1 MGHTVHAAPVARLRP
16 GRASASTLRETRT
29 CPGVVVPSRAY
40 GKGAPGKTSKM
51 PRFCRKRSGARPGMR
66 FKPCGDSRERM
77 MRRTQVGDPQ
87 ETPKSLLKNRARQRI
102 RTPWWLDERLRRG
115 FSGGIP
121 CGRRALFQ
129 KASLRRSRRSRPSPL
144 LRLALWKNAS
154 PRYQPGF
161 FNRLLKREICLPHNQ
176 WMGNPPLR
184 RAGAGNSAVWCPPRP
199 AERSRGGGRHRRH
212 HAMPMDK
219 EKVCPSVRAM
229 DKKNVCP
236 SAGSSICGIVQHRRT
251 HRQKVCP
258 SICAKGLSIYR
269 CLICW

>member
-1 MGHTVHAAPVARLRP
+1 
-16 GRASASTLRETRT
+16 
-29 CPGVVVPSRAY
+29 
-40 GKGAPGKTSKM
+40 
-51 PRFCRKRSGARPGMR
+51 MR

-102 RTPWWLDERLRRG
+102 RSPWWLDERLRRG

-161 FNRLLKREICLPHNQ
+161 FNRLLKREICLPDNQ

-251 HRQKVCP
+251 HQTKGLSICWIVHLLDRTAPPDAQTKGLSICWIVQHRRTHRQKVCP
-258 SICAKGLSIYR
+258 SICAVHLSVPIHEQQR
-269 CLICW
+269 G

>member
-1 MGHTVHAAPVARLRP
+1 M
-16 GRASASTLRETRT
+16 
-29 CPGVVVPSRAY
+29 
-40 GKGAPGKTSKM
+40 
-51 PRFCRKRSGARPGMR
+51 
-66 FKPCGDSRERM
+66 
-77 MRRTQVGDPQ
+77 
-87 ETPKSLLKNRARQRI
+87 KNRARQRS
-102 RTPWWLDERLRRG
+102 RSPWWLDERLRRG
-115 FSGGIP
+115 FGGGIP

-129 KASLRRSRRSRPSPL
+129 RASLRRSRRSRPSPL

-161 FNRLLKREICLPHNQ
+161 FNRLLKREICLPDNQ

-219 EKVCPSVRAM
+219 EKVCPSVRA
-229 DKKNVCP
+229 KHRRTHQTKWIKRRSVHL
-236 SAGSSICGIVQHRRT
+236 SICWIVQHRRT

-258 SICAKGLSIYR
+258 SAGSYSTAGHTDKRSVHLSVPSIYLCRFMNSSADDGQGSPIARPCAPLKNREKKRTGSHDGHRVIASCTEGLSSAALPVDWSGGGCVR
-269 CLICW
+269 ESVSAGTWCAV